1 MMEKKEYYPIF
12 NQQIAGLLM
21 AMRYRLVT
29 ARPDRK
35 DTTKN
40 IFFFD
45 KSEEIINVANG
56 LRNHRKEIE
65 MSLKDLI

>member
-1 MMEKKEYYPIF
+1 MEKKDYYPIF
-12 NQQIAGLLM
+12 DQQIAGLLM

-35 DTTKN
+35 DNTKN

-45 KSEEIINVANG
+45 KTEELINVANN
-56 LRNHRKEIE
+56 LRNNKQEIE
-65 MSLKDLI
+65 MNLKGLI